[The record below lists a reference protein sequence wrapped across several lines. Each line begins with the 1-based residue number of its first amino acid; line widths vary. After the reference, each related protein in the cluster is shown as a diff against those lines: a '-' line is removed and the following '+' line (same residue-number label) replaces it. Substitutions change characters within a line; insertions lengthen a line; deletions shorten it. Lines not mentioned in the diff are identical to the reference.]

1 MLNMLK
7 LTYIITM
14 TIAFTSNFM
23 GANTNYYM
31 RLIMGVLWVILWAIR
46 SKGVLKTNRFLR
58 YLLFPWLC
66 IFLFTLFLWMINKPQ
81 FFDSSY
87 VTRMCSNVL
96 YCVVAT
102 LNAYIGIQFFGKD
115 VLKLSFASL
124 LISIGFNLISVW
136 MTFGASNVLLYMTS
150 VLTANYQYGSVMEAV
165 AKSMEVQGATMALG
179 VYFVYYLF
187 FNCEVDTLHR
197 LVPILLSLVGLYLG
211 FKRVVVL
218 GIAVVICILW
228 VLKYKKNNIR
238 NIIMYTFIV
247 FIILSFGYIVIAKT
261 GYISLM
267 AEYFNVDL
275 MGRNNI
281 YRMAAEL
288 FEISPFYL
296 GVGFGYAAKY
306 LYDTTGFA
314 VHSDIMRMY
323 MELGFLPFIAWLWYY
338 IYFIPQKVVTEFG
351 TKFGKVCITITV
363 FVFSTFLVENT
374 LGLYPLHYALT
385 LFTLLQLAVYENN
398 AEYVEE

>member
-1 MLNMLK
+1 
-7 LTYIITM
+7 M

-31 RLIMGVLWVILWAIR
+31 RLSMGVFWIILWAIR
-46 SKGVLKTNRFLR
+46 SKGILKTNSFLR
-58 YLLFPWLC
+58 YLIFPWLC
-66 IFLFTLFLWMINKPQ
+66 IFFLTLLLWMINKPQ
-81 FFDSSY
+81 IFDFSY

-102 LNAYIGIQFFGKD
+102 LNAYIGIEFFGKD
-115 VLKLSFASL
+115 VLKLSFSSL

-136 MTFGASNVLLYMTS
+136 MTFGTSNVLEYMTS
-150 VLTANYQYGSVMEAV
+150 VLTANYQYGSVMEAI
-165 AKSMEVQGATMALG
+165 AKNMEVQGATMALG

-187 FNCEVDTLHR
+187 FNREEDTFHR
-197 LVPILLSLVGLYLG
+197 LSPILLSLCGLYLG

-218 GIAVVICILW
+218 GIVVVICILW
-228 VLKYKKNNIR
+228 VMKYKKNNIR
-238 NIIMYTFIV
+238 NIIMYAFIV
-247 FIILSFGYIVIAKT
+247 FAILSFGYIVIAKT
-261 GYISLM
+261 SYISLI
-267 AEYFNVDL
+267 AAYFNVDL

-281 YRMAAEL
+281 YRTAAEL

-296 GVGFGYAAKY
+296 GIGFGYAAKY

-338 IYFIPQKVVTEFG
+338 IYLIPQKVVTEFG
-351 TKFGKVCITITV
+351 TKFGRICITITV

-385 LFTLLQLAVYENN
+385 LFTLLRLTVSEDDDGYI
-398 AEYVEE
+398 EE